1 MTRLSALFVTGIAAM
16 VFSACGENMESPNIA
31 VTFGPPQ
38 NLGAVSQSASSVTLH
53 WQPGIGAEDS
63 TFLGYIVVINGVEDS
78 IPKTQLGYLADS
90 LPPGPTFFTVHSY
103 QSDGPRSDA
112 ATITWA
118 PADRIELNAIV
129 TEYFNQA
136 PTRLSAFT
144 LGSQTRDPMS
154 LPVTLS
160 DTNITRSMDLLL
172 HGSNGVV
179 EFPLALWGAHLFQ
192 VGLRVT
198 KFSTISD
205 SAANL
210 DFARTTFPDEGTF
223 VADSVVV
230 LHNRIYYLRVA
241 GDSAGDTL
249 YARIHVTI
257 TPNRVFPNRE
267 VIINV
272 SLQRIPGVPFAVQS
286 ISPATLS
293 PILHELEFQNA
304 CGAGLN
310 SA

>member
-1 MTRLSALFVTGIAAM
+1 MKRISSLSIAGLATLL
-16 VFSACGENMESPNIA
+16 FSACGEHMDSPVFA

-38 NLGAVSQSASSVTLH
+38 NLSAVSQSATSVTLH
-53 WQPGIGAEDS
+53 WQPGIGADDP
-63 TFLGYIVVINGVEDS
+63 TFLGYIVVINGAEDS

-90 LPPGPTFFTVHSY
+90 LPPGPAQFTVHSY

-112 ATITWA
+112 AMITWA
-118 PADRIELNAIV
+118 PAERLEINAIV
-129 TEYFNQA
+129 TEYFNQV

-160 DTNITRSMDLLL
+160 DTNVTRAMDLLL

-179 EFPLALWGAHLFQ
+179 EFPLALWSAHLFQ
-192 VGLRVT
+192 VGLRT
-198 KFSTISD
+198 SQFSTVSD

-223 VADSVVV
+223 IADSVLVQ
-230 LHNRIYYLRVA
+230 HNRIHYVRIT
-241 GDSAGDTL
+241 GDSPGDTL

-267 VIINV
+267 IIINI
-272 SLQRIPGVPFAVQS
+272 SLQRTPGIPFAIRTGFSGPHVPGLAIQYRRV
-286 ISPATLS
+286 L
-293 PILHELEFQNA
+293 
-304 CGAGLN
+304 AG
-310 SA
+310 